1 MIELPDGVVP
11 NGFTPRLM
19 DFGGVL
25 RPPLGGEI
33 LRVNRL
39 GNRFAASVSL
49 PPIPNADLGRVVVSR
64 LIRAKV
70 EGLRIE
76 LPLCGVDQGT
86 PGAPLVNG
94 AGQVGYSL
102 NVDGLT
108 PGYAF
113 GEGYWFSIEAA
124 GQHYLHNVAAAG
136 MADGT
141 GAATI
146 EFAPALR
153 VIPENNA
160 VIHLAQP
167 MMEGLVVGDEFAW
180 SYSLAHHVG
189 IEFEIEEAA

>member
-11 NGFTPRLM
+11 NGIALRLM
-19 DFGGVL
+19 DFGGTM
-25 RPPLGGEI
+25 RPPLGGPL

-39 GNRFAASVSL
+39 GNRFAAAVSL
-49 PPIPNADLGRVVVSR
+49 PPIPNKDLGRVVVSR

-76 LPLCGVDQGT
+76 LPLCGVDQGS
-86 PGAPLVNG
+86 PGSPLVNG
-94 AGQVGYSL
+94 AGQAGYSL
-102 NVDGLT
+102 DVDGLT
-108 PGYAF
+108 PGYGF
-113 GEGYWFSIEAA
+113 SEGYWFSIVSA

-136 MADGT
+136 MADET